1 MKIKPIYK
9 LRQVAG
15 ETIVVNQGTH
25 QVNMTRIISL
35 NSSAR
40 LLYETLAERED
51 FTIEDVIAVLIDTYD
66 ISRSRAY
73 EDALSWVEALKIC
86 DVIE

>member
-1 MKIKPIYK
+1 MKIKSIYK

-15 ETIVVNQGTH
+15 ETIVVNQGTQ

-51 FTIEDVIAVLIDTYD
+51 FTIEDVIAVLVDTYD

-73 EDALSWVEALKIC
+73 EDALSWVEALKKC

>member
-73 EDALSWVEALKIC
+73 EDALSWVEALKKC

>member
-1 MKIKPIYK
+1 MKIKSIYR

-15 ETIVVNQGTH
+15 ETIVVNQGTQ

-40 LLYETLAERED
+40 LLYEALAARED

-66 ISRSRAY
+66 ISRSRA
-73 EDALSWVEALKIC
+73 EQDAMSWVEALKKC